1 LKTVDLDD
9 FTGKFCCQGFFP
21 LIRTVK
27 SVLENEPKFMPPTGI
42 CPTCPTQEYKT
53 LKKKTKRSVA
63 AAPSIRKRR
72 SADEIC
78 KEKGE
83 GVWGGMFKTEKMIF
97 IFHYL
102 IFLFLN

>member
-1 LKTVDLDD
+1 LDD

-27 SVLENEPKFMPPTGI
+27 SVLENEPKFMPPMGI

-53 LKKKTKRSVA
+53 LKKKTRSVPA
-63 AAPSIRKRR
+63 VRKRR

-83 GVWGGMFKTEKMIF
+83 GVWGGMLKYKSYKNYIN
-97 IFHYL
+97 IL
-102 IFLFLN
+102 ILIIKFNQNLRSK